1 MGRDLFRPPDPLPV
15 SEWAARFF
23 HVDKTSPSPGL
34 YDPSTTPW
42 INAIL
47 DEYPDPNLTQI
58 VLKASAQ
65 SSKTQPAIICLAWV
79 IANDPGPA
87 MWVTAAGDEVRTFA
101 KTRLRDSF
109 EHTPPVA
116 SLLDQLGRA
125 DDNLTEINFRTMPLI
140 LNGANSP
147 TKLQSKPERYLFLD
161 EVRDWPEGAVDMVEK
176 RVTFWLGLHKVFIF
190 STPKFKGDA
199 FDSRFED
206 GDQREY
212 HVACPAC
219 ARRATMQWDQLKWDT
234 NAHTRPGGQYHFPR
248 LFETIRYEFPCCGA
262 TIRDDQTKRVQL
274 AREGIWVPQN
284 KRASPGKR
292 SYTWNALLPPRIP
305 WSLLVEEFLKGRQAY
320 KEGVLKPLQDFMN
333 QRLAKAW
340 DEGQLVN
347 WAKPKHVYEVR
358 DQETEEAAA
367 YRFFTVDVQIDHF
380 FYVIRDW
387 WTDGSSRLIAY
398 GVLYSWTEVRAK
410 QQELGVSDN
419 LTL

>member
-23 HVDKTSPSPGL
+23 HIDKTSPSPGL
-34 YDPSTTPW
+34 YDPTTTPW

-58 VLKASAQ
+58 VLRASAQ
-65 SSKTQPAIICLAWV
+65 SSKTQPAIICLAWA

-109 EHTPPVA
+109 AHTPPVSA
-116 SLLDQLGRA
+116 LLDQLGRS

-161 EVRDWPEGAVDMVEK
+161 KVRDWPEGALEMVEK
-176 RVTFWLGLHKVFIF
+176 RTTFWLGLHKVLIF
-190 STPKFKGDA
+190 STPKTKGDA
-199 FDSRFED
+199 FDIRYED

-212 HVACPAC
+212 HVPCPNC
-219 ARRATMQWDQLKWDT
+219 DTRGPLLWQHLKWDT
-234 NAHTRPGGQYHFPR
+234 NEVMRPGGVYHFRR
-248 LFETIRYEFPCCGA
+248 LFETIRYEFPCCKTA
-262 TIRDDQTKRVQL
+262 IQDDQIKRVRL
-274 AREGIWVPQN
+274 AREGTWVPTN
-284 KRASPGKR
+284 LKASPGKR
-292 SYTWNALLPPRIP
+292 SYTWNALLAPRIP
-305 WSLLVEEFLKGRQAY
+305 WSLLIEEFLKSKQSY

-333 QRLAKAW
+333 QRLAQVW

-347 WAKPKHVYEVR
+347 WSKPKHAYELKGARPNDV
-358 DQETEEAAA
+358 AA
-367 YRFFTVDVQIDHF
+367 YRFLTVDVQIDHF
-380 FYVIRDW
+380 FYVVPDW
-387 WTDGSSRLIAY
+387 FVDGSSRLIAY
-398 GVLYSWTEVRAK
+398 VPLPSMINA
-410 QQELGVSDN
+410 L
-419 LTL
+419 